1 MHYSMTQD
9 IGGFSLDAIVSGF
22 GQVGT
27 SVRDDLSRLEDDGSL
42 VDIQILDLD
51 ALELVI

>member
-1 MHYSMTQD
+1 MQPSTTQD
-9 IGGFSLDAIVSGF
+9 IGGFSLDAIISGF

-27 SVRDDLSRLEDDGSL
+27 AVRDDLSRLEDDGSL

-51 ALELVI
+51 ALEFAV